1 MQDILKFILVA
12 VAAGVIGYIGWT
24 IYGEGTR
31 TASAKM
37 SESFQLAQNQA
48 HNMDQ
53 ALISVSTVGRTEESR
68 VKIIESGNVAE
79 VTDLNILLI
88 EWRPRYDAAKLA
100 YSKFNAS
107 IANAKGRAAEYFAQ
121 QQAITATINDPVR
134 RENAEQEDAAEML
147 LYRQWEARADG
158 ALKKATE
165 IGLKLDDMD
174 ANLKKM
180 ELRADLEFDTS
191 AFIEVPEAVSEL
203 NLQLADFQVSSE
215 NIKAVSGSPFD
226 AR

>member
-1 MQDILKFILVA
+1 MQDTLKFILVA
-12 VAAGVIGYIGWT
+12 IVAGLVGYVGWT

-48 HNMDQ
+48 QNMDQ
-53 ALISVSTVGRTEESR
+53 ALISVSTVGRTEASR
-68 VKIIESGNVAE
+68 VKIIESTNVAE
-79 VTDLNILLI
+79 VTDLNALLI

-100 YSKFNAS
+100 YSKFSAS
-107 IANAKGRAAEYFAQ
+107 IANAKARAAEYFAQ
-121 QQAITATINDPVR
+121 QEAITATINDPTS
-134 RENAEQEDAAEML
+134 REKAEQEDAAEML
-147 LYRQWEARADG
+147 LYRQWEARADA
-158 ALKKATE
+158 ALEKATE
-165 IGLKLDDMD
+165 IGLRLDDMD

-180 ELRADLEFDTS
+180 ELRADFVFDSS

-215 NIKAVSGSPFD
+215 NIKAFSESPFD